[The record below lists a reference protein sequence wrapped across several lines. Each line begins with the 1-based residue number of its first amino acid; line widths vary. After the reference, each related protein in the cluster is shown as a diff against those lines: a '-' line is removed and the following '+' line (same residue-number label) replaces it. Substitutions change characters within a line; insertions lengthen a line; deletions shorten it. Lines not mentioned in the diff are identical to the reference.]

1 MGDRMASPAPTARL
15 DDPTLVA
22 AARGGDRRA
31 FAALVER
38 HYPVLLATCLRAAG
52 RPEAAA
58 DAAQEAVLQAMLG
71 LGRLRDEAR
80 FGSWLVGIGLNVC
93 RRDRRDRA
101 RLAGPSPA
109 EPVAD
114 GRGPAELAEAAHVA
128 DGVRGAIAALPD
140 GQRHAV
146 ALFYL
151 AGLTH
156 AEVADRLGVRVGAV
170 KTRLHKARERLRR
183 ELTDT
188 RPERPTMSDAATTPL
203 PMRIADLRRT
213 AGDDAPPRHVVFL
226 EDERGDHVVPIWIGP
241 TEATALAVLLEDV
254 ELPRPSPYQLTTAL
268 LRAAGAAIDKVRIN
282 RLAGAIFYAE
292 VRLAGGAAV
301 DARPSDALA
310 LALAAGAPI
319 LVDRAVLEEAAR
331 NEAAIAEEVARARAA
346 PDDVRTIAG
355 EARARL
361 EENARELAEFV
372 ARAGERR

>member
-1 MGDRMASPAPTARL
+1 MGDRMGPPAPTARS

-71 LGRLRDEAR
+71 LARLRDDAR

-93 RRDRRDRA
+93 RRDGRDRA
-101 RLAGPSPA
+101 RLAGPAGA
-109 EPVAD
+109 EPAAD
-114 GRGPAELAEAAHVA
+114 GRGPAELAEAAQLA

-188 RPERPTMSDAATTPL
+188 RPERPTMSEAAPL
-203 PMRIADLRRT
+203 TMRIADLRRT
-213 AGDDAPPRHVVFL
+213 AGAGAPPRHVVFL
-226 EDERGDHVVPIWIGP
+226 EDERGHHVVPIWIGP

-254 ELPRPSPYQLTTAL
+254 ELPRPSPYQLSTAL
-268 LRAAGAAIDKVRIN
+268 LRAAGAAIDEVRIN
-282 RLAGAIFYAE
+282 RLAEAIFYAE
-292 VRLAGGAAV
+292 VRLANGAAI

-310 LALAAGAPI
+310 LALVAGAPI